1 MDKFDSMIYN
11 KIRFLLITL
20 VLVSHYAF
28 GQVYYNSVELPERA
42 ASDTVSVEIER
53 IELIGN
59 EKTRDYVILR
69 ELHFDAGDS
78 LTLKEIFL
86 AQKRILNT
94 FLFNRVIFDL
104 VGDMRTG
111 YVLMITVTERWYFFP
126 LPILYLNDRSW
137 SKVSYGAKLLY
148 YNFLGR
154 NILLNW
160 TAAFGYD
167 PQFKFAY
174 RDLWF
179 GGDLK
184 LLTNFQVFKSSIKS
198 KTLLY
203 ERAEDERVGID
214 WLIGKRFG
222 YYFYLLFQFGY
233 MELKHPQINLS
244 DNNKDILPNFA
255 VSVQYDNRDLKEYP
269 HRGINA
275 SVWWRR
281 VKYKSP
287 INYTRY
293 GADLR
298 AYIPVTTYTTLALRG
313 SLNMSDGLI
322 PLYEHTFLGYEE
334 RIRGQ
339 FHQKHEGENLIIGG
353 IEYRFPIVTIRY
365 FDMEEL
371 ALPGFEEYYRNLK
384 FGISAGLF
392 YDYGAIWDQD
402 ETLSKRHYLYGF
414 GAGLHFHLPYI
425 EIFRLEIGFDK
436 KFNHEYIAEIGIAL

>member
-1 MDKFDSMIYN
+1 MMNNNMRLLLFYI
-11 KIRFLLITL
+11 ILLIANC
-20 VLVSHYAF
+20 VF
-28 GQVYYNSVELPERA
+28 GQVYYNSIELPEKT
-42 ASDTVSVEIER
+42 ASDSMSGEISR

-59 EKTRDYVILR
+59 EKTKDYVILR
-69 ELHFDAGDS
+69 ELHFGEGDS
-78 LTLKEIFL
+78 PELKEIFL
-86 AQKRILNT
+86 AQKRVLNT
-94 FLFNRVIFDL
+94 FLFNRVIFDV
-104 VGDMRTG
+104 VGDINTG
-111 YVLMITVTERWYFFP
+111 YILMITVTERWYVFP

-184 LLTNFQVFKSSIKS
+184 LLTNFQVYKSSVKS
-198 KTLLY
+198 KTMLF
-203 ERAEDERVGID
+203 ERAEDERVGFD

-222 YYFYLLFQFGY
+222 YYFYVLFQFGY
-233 MELKHPQINLS
+233 LELRHPQITLS
-244 DNNKDILPNFA
+244 DDHKDFLPNFA
-255 VSVQYDNRDLKEYP
+255 VSLQYDNRDLKEYP
-269 HRGINA
+269 HQGINA
-275 SVWWRR
+275 SLWWRR

-293 GADLR
+293 GADVR
-298 AYIPVTTYTTLALRG
+298 AYVPLSAYTTLALRG
-313 SLNMSDGLI
+313 SAFMSDGLI
-322 PLYEHTFLGYEE
+322 PLYDRTFLGYTE
-334 RIRGQ
+334 RIRGR
-339 FHQKHEGENLIIGG
+339 FHQKYEGENLIVGG
-353 IEYRFPIVTIRY
+353 IEYRFPLLKIRY
-365 FDMEEL
+365 FDMEEM

-392 YDYGAIWDQD
+392 YDYGAIWYQD
-402 ETLSKRHYLYGF
+402 ETLSKKHYLYGF
-414 GAGLHFHLPYI
+414 GGGLHFHLPYI

-436 KFNHEYIAEIGIAL
+436 EFNHEYIAEIGIAL